1 MSLEAIAGGGPG
13 CLRLSLESA
22 AMGSSW
28 APLIG
33 PLSVLDSVL
42 MGSSWAPLIGP
53 LSVLIGI
60 NFYGQFLGTTDWS
73 FVCGNW
79 NQFGWAA
86 LGHHALIGPLCAAVG
101 ISCDGQVLGTSA
113 HA

>member
-1 MSLEAIAGGGPG
+1 MGSSWAPLIGP
-13 CLRLSLESA
+13 LSVLDSVL
-22 AMGSSW
+22 MGSSW

-73 FVCGNW
+73 FVCM
-79 NQFGWAA
+79 
-86 LGHHALIGPLCAAVG
+86 C
-101 ISCDGQVLGTSA
+101 
-113 HA
+113 